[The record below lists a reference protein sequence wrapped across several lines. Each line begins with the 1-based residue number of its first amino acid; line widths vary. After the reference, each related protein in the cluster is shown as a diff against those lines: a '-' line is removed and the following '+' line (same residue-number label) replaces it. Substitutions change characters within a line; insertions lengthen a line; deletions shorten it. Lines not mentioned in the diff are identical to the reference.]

1 MQRSTTVFALA
12 VVAMA
17 AGLLAMPAGAGQG
30 SDVRSKPFA
39 FTATTLPVPAGFSA
53 FSEPSVALNS
63 KDHVY
68 FCGPLGLSSG
78 NAFVRSSNWTSFER
92 FNITDAATQGEDCD
106 VKVGPDDA
114 VYEADLQIYGSA
126 IRKSI
131 LDGQGPP
138 APPNTGGNGSF
149 DYQLYEDTVEQ
160 DRQWLA
166 PDPTDGSIVYFGYH
180 DLTAEMEVVTKSLDG
195 GKTFLLHNVT
205 SNDPALAPDTAP
217 NTFSGP
223 VRVDPADHNTVVQ
236 AYGISTIGDNTAACN
251 ADTLC
256 FGEPKTVV
264 AAISTDGGL
273 TWADHVAMSV
283 AGQAHEILGNIFP
296 WVTWDRAGNLY
307 VFAALGGQD
316 AAGNPTNG
324 MYYAVSSDMGQTWSP
339 MRRINAGGGAVVFPT
354 AVGGAGGVIDVAWL
368 ESSAADQGDTSAT
381 WAAHFA
387 QVRNATSLLPAVTEV
402 TGPTVRTGAICT
414 LGIVCPNDGS
424 RNLGDFMEI
433 ALDSFGYA
441 HVAVPAGDQG
451 GAIRDIWWRQDAGPS
466 ATTQPCDGGCTKTR
480 PGPRP

>member
-1 MQRSTTVFALA
+1 MTRMRWVSTASALA
-12 VVAMA
+12 AVAALA
-17 AGLLAMPAGAGQG
+17 ALPASAGQG
-30 SDVRSKPFA
+30 NDVRSKPFA
-39 FTATTLPVPAGFSA
+39 FTATTLPVPAGFDA
-53 FSEPSVALNS
+53 FSEPSIALNS

-68 FCGPLGLSSG
+68 FCGPLGISAG
-78 NAFVRSSNWTSFER
+78 NAFVRSPDWTGFER
-92 FNITDAATQGEDCD
+92 FDIHDTLLQGEDCD
-106 VKVGPDDA
+106 VKVGRDDA
-114 VYEADLQIYGSA
+114 VYEASLQIYGSA

-138 APPNTGGNGSF
+138 APPNTNGNGSF

-166 PDPTDGSIVYFGYH
+166 PDPVDASIVYFGYH
-180 DLTAEMEVVTKSLDG
+180 DLAAEEMVVAKSLDG
-195 GKTFLLHNVT
+195 GKTFLIHDVT

-223 VRVDPADHNTVVQ
+223 VRVDPVDHQTVVQ
-236 AYGISTIGDNTAACN
+236 VYGISSVGDNTAACN

-264 AAISTDGGL
+264 TAISTDGGL
-273 TWADHVAMSV
+273 TWTDHVAMTVGS
-283 AGQAHEILGNIFP
+283 GNDQILGNIFP
-296 WVTWDRAGNLY
+296 WVTWDAAGNLY
-307 VFAALGGQD
+307 VFAALGGKD
-316 AAGNPTNG
+316 ASGNATNG
-324 MYYAVSSDMGQTWSP
+324 VYYAVSADRGQTWSA
-339 MRRINAGGGAVVFPT
+339 MRKLNAGSGAVVFPT

-368 ESSAADQGDTSAT
+368 ESNAADQSDTGAT
-381 WAAHFA
+381 WAVHFA
-387 QVRNATSLLPAVTEV
+387 QARGADTGSPSVTEV

-414 LGIVCPNDGS
+414 IGITCPDDGS

-466 ATTQPCDGGCTKTR
+466 ATSQPCDGGCTKKR